1 MNSGCTVLAVLADGG
16 DGMNSGVHCRRLM
29 EVMELMELMELFGG
43 YQNLPV
49 LANFFAVGAAVVKIR
64 VHDIKIPTALGVP
77 KKNYYS

>member
-1 MNSGCTVLAVLADGG
+1 MNSGCTVLADGG
-16 DGMNSGVHCRRLM
+16 DGMNSGVHCRR
-29 EVMELMELMELFGG
+29 LMELMELFGG